1 MRAVLLAESVA
12 AGVSNLHDSSH
23 RCVTMLSFHRAGSKR
38 CIAVGGIGR
47 SV

>member
-23 RCVTMLSFHRAGSKR
+23 RCVTMLSFHRLGSKR
-38 CIAVGGIGR
+38 CIAVAGVGH
-47 SV
+47 SM